1 MKKIDFKILIITSIV
16 CLLPIAL
23 GLAVYNE
30 LPNIITTHW
39 SIDNTPNGFMPKAV
53 FVFALPIF
61 MFLMQA
67 FLCVITDVFDK
78 YKEVNKK
85 ATSVCKWII
94 PIITVILY
102 IATITYAL
110 GNMVDI
116 RKVAML
122 MVGIMLIVIGNYIP
136 KTKGHNFL
144 NIGVVMSDEL
154 YNKSRK
160 PVAYTMI
167 LNGFLSIISIAFNPV
182 VSAAVIIS
190 FILEMLGIMIYMWRK
205 SK

>member
-1 MKKIDFKILIITSIV
+1 MKKIDFKILIITSII
-16 CLLPIAL
+16 CLLPITL

-30 LPNIITTHW
+30 LPDIVTTHW
-39 SIDNTPNGFMPKAV
+39 SIDNTPNGFMPKTF

-61 MFLMQA
+61 MMLMQA
-67 FLCVITDVFDK
+67 FLCVITDVLDK

-85 ATSVCKWII
+85 AANVCKWII

-102 IATITYAL
+102 IATIAYAL
-110 GNMVDI
+110 GHMVDI

-144 NIGVVMSDEL
+144 NFGVVMSDEV

-167 LNGFLSIISIAFNPV
+167 LNGFLSIISIVFNPI
-182 VSAAVIIS
+182 VSAVVIIS
-190 FILEMLGIMIYMWRK
+190 FIVEVLGIMIYMWRK

>member
-1 MKKIDFKILIITSIV
+1 MKKIDFKILIITSII

-30 LPNIITTHW
+30 LPDVVTTHW
-39 SIDNTPNGFMPKAV
+39 SIDNTPNGFMSKSV
-53 FVFALPIF
+53 FVFVLPLL
-61 MFLMQA
+61 MFLIQV
-67 FLCVITDVFDK
+67 FLCIITDVLDK
-78 YKEVNKK
+78 YKEINKK

-102 IATITYAL
+102 IVTIAYAL
-110 GNMVDI
+110 GHMVDI
-116 RKVAML
+116 RKIAML
-122 MVGIMLIVIGNYIP
+122 MVGIILIVIGNYIP
-136 KTKGHNFL
+136 KTKGGNFL
-144 NIGVVMSDEL
+144 NIGVAMSDEL

-167 LNGFLSIISIAFNPV
+167 LNGFLSIISIMFSPI
-182 VSAAVIIS
+182 VSAVVIVL
-190 FILEMLGIMIYMWRK
+190 FIVEILGIMIYMWRK